1 MALAQLPAVPG
12 DALVGQRVAAAV
24 SGGADSVA
32 LALWLHDFATRPAP
46 AFTFVGLIHVNHALR
61 GAESD
66 GDEAFCRVLA
76 RRLSLPIDVVAAP
89 IVATGRSPES
99 AARDAR
105 YLAFDAAAVR
115 LGATVVCTAH
125 TADDQAET
133 VLLRLLRGAGLRG
146 VSGIRSA
153 NRRVVRPLLDCR
165 RNHLRAALVQLG
177 EVWRE
182 DASNSDVSIPRNLI
196 RHELLPAVERVAT
209 QIAPGGIEAVARF
222 AAYAA
227 EDEQFLEDAAISLA
241 ARLVVGDQSRPEQ
254 AREGAPHAGQTV
266 TLVRDQLAS
275 APAPLARRVV
285 RLVAATI
292 APDRPWS
299 AVHIEAVLRL
309 ARRVQGGG
317 SLDLP
322 GVRVER
328 VSNEVRLMSLAGTI
342 RPGIASD

>member
-1 MALAQLPAVPG
+1 VPG

-32 LALWLHDFATRPAP
+32 LALWLHDFAARPAP

-61 GAESD
+61 GAESE
-66 GDEAFCRVLA
+66 GDEAFCRNLA
-76 RRLSLPIDVVAAP
+76 ARLALPIDVVAAP
-89 IVATGRSPES
+89 IAVTGRSPES

-105 YLAFDAAAVR
+105 YLAFDAAGAR
-115 LGATVVCTAH
+115 LGASVVCTAH

-146 VSGIRSA
+146 LSGIRSA
-153 NRRVVRPLLDCR
+153 NRQVVRPLLDCR

-177 EVWRE
+177 ETWRE
-182 DASNSDVSIPRNLI
+182 DASNLDVSIPRNLI

-209 QIAPGGIEAVARF
+209 RIAPGGIEAVARF

-227 EDEQFLEDAAISLA
+227 EDEQFLEDAAIALA
-241 ARLVVGDQSRPEQ
+241 ARLVSPERVGAS
-254 AREGAPHAGQTV
+254 GGTV
-266 TLVRDQLAS
+266 TIVRDQLAA

-285 RLVAATI
+285 RLAAAQI
-292 APDRPWS
+292 APDRAW
-299 AVHIEAVLRL
+299 ATVHIEAVLRL
-309 ARRVQGGG
+309 ARRVPGGG

-328 VSNEVRLMSLAGTI
+328 VSNEVRLISQAGTV

>member
-1 MALAQLPAVPG
+1 MAFPLLPPVPG
-12 DALVGQRVAAAV
+12 DALVGQHVAAAV

-32 LALWLHDFATRPAP
+32 LTLWLQDFATRPAP

-66 GDEAFCRVLA
+66 ADEAFCRDLA
-76 RRLSLPIDVVAAP
+76 RRLILPIDVVAAP
-89 IVATGRSPES
+89 IAVTGRSPES

-105 YLAFDAAAVR
+105 YVAFDAAAAR

-146 VSGIRSA
+146 LSGIRSA
-153 NRRVVRPLLDCR
+153 NRQVVRPLLDCR
-165 RNHLRAALVQLG
+165 RSHLRAALVQLG
-177 EVWRE
+177 EPWRE
-182 DASNSDVSIPRNLI
+182 DASNTDLSIPRNRI

-209 QIAPGGIEAVARF
+209 HMAPGGIEAMARF

-227 EDEQFLEDAAISLA
+227 EDEHFLEEAAITLVT
-241 ARLVVGDQSRPEQ
+241 RLVSSERATDTGRS
-254 AREGAPHAGQTV
+254 V
-266 TLVRDQLAS
+266 TLVRDQLAM

-285 RLVAATI
+285 RLAAAKVAPERT
-292 APDRPWS
+292 WS

-328 VSNEVRLMSLAGTI
+328 VSNEVRLIAPAGTI
-342 RPGIASD
+342 GPGIASD

>member
-1 MALAQLPAVPG
+1 VAFPLLPPVPG

-32 LALWLHDFATRPAP
+32 LALWLHDFAARPAP

-66 GDEAFCRVLA
+66 ADETFCRNLA
-76 RRLSLPIDVVAAP
+76 ARLSLPIDVVAAP
-89 IVATGRSPES
+89 IAVTGRSPES

-105 YLAFDAAAVR
+105 YLAFDAAAAR
-115 LGATVVCTAH
+115 LGASVVCTGH

-146 VSGIRSA
+146 LSGIRPA
-153 NRRVVRPLLDCR
+153 NGRVVRPLLDCR
-165 RNHLRAALVQLG
+165 RSHLRAALVQLG
-177 EVWRE
+177 ETWRE
-182 DASNSDVSIPRNLI
+182 DASNTDVSSPRNLV

-222 AAYAA
+222 AAFAS
-227 EDEQFLEDAAISLA
+227 EDEQFLEDAALTLA
-241 ARLVVGDQSRPEQ
+241 ARLVTSGPGD
-254 AREGAPHAGQTV
+254 GV
-266 TLVRDQLAS
+266 TLVRDQLAA

-285 RLVAATI
+285 RLAAAKV

-299 AVHIEAVLRL
+299 AVHIEAVLKL

-322 GVRVER
+322 GIRVER
-328 VSNEVRLMSLAGTI
+328 VSNEVRLISQAGTI
-342 RPGIASD
+342 RPGTASD

>member
-1 MALAQLPAVPG
+1 VSLPFLPPVPG

-61 GAESD
+61 GAESEA
-66 GDEAFCRVLA
+66 DEVFCRDLA
-76 RRLSLPIDVVAAP
+76 RRLALPIDVVAAP
-89 IVATGRSPES
+89 IAVTGRSPES

-105 YLAFDAAAVR
+105 YVAFDAAAAR

-146 VSGIRSA
+146 LSGIRSA
-153 NRRVVRPLLDCR
+153 NRQIVRPLLECR
-165 RNHLRAALVQLG
+165 RNHLRAALVQVG
-177 EVWRE
+177 ERWRE

-196 RHELLPAVERVAT
+196 RRELLPVIERVAT

-227 EDEQFLEDAAISLA
+227 EDEQFLEEAAISVA
-241 ARLVVGDQSRPEQ
+241 ARLVSSGPGD
-254 AREGAPHAGQTV
+254 GV
-266 TLVRDQLAS
+266 TLVRDQLAA

-285 RLVAATI
+285 RLAAATI
-292 APDRPWS
+292 APDRAWS

-309 ARRVQGGG
+309 ARRAQGGG

-328 VSNEVRLMSLAGTI
+328 VSNEVRLISAAGTI

>member
-1 MALAQLPAVPG
+1 
-12 DALVGQRVAAAV
+12 VGQRVAAAV

-32 LALWLHDFATRPAP
+32 LALWLHDFAARPAP

-66 GDEAFCRVLA
+66 ADEAFCRDLA
-76 RRLSLPIDVVAAP
+76 VRLGLPIDVVAAP
-89 IVATGRSPES
+89 IAATGRSPES

-105 YLAFDAAAVR
+105 YLAFDAAAAR
-115 LGATVVCTAH
+115 LGATVVCTGH

-133 VLLRLLRGAGLRG
+133 VFLRLLRGAGLRG
-146 VSGIRSA
+146 LSGIRSA
-153 NRRVVRPLLDCR
+153 NRQVVRPLLDCR
-165 RNHLRAALVQLG
+165 RSHLRAALVQLG
-177 EVWRE
+177 ETWRE
-182 DASNSDVSIPRNLI
+182 DASNTDVSIPRNLV

-222 AAYAA
+222 AAFAS
-227 EDEQFLEDAAISLA
+227 EDEQFLEDAAIGLA
-241 ARLVVGDQSRPEQ
+241 DRLVLPERPY
-254 AREGAPHAGQTV
+254 ASGRTV
-266 TLVRDQLAS
+266 TIVRDQLAA

-285 RLVAATI
+285 RLAAAKV

-299 AVHIEAVLRL
+299 AVHIEAVLKL

-322 GVRVER
+322 GIRVER
-328 VSNEVRLMSLAGTI
+328 VSNEVRLISQAGTI
-342 RPGIASD
+342 RPGTASD

>member
-1 MALAQLPAVPG
+1 
-12 DALVGQRVAAAV
+12 V

-32 LALWLHDFATRPAP
+32 LALWLQDFAARPAP

-66 GDEAFCRVLA
+66 ADEAFCRDLA
-76 RRLSLPIDVVAAP
+76 VRLGLPIDVVAAP
-89 IVATGRSPES
+89 IVVTGRSPES

-105 YLAFDAAAVR
+105 YVAFAAAATR

-146 VSGIRSA
+146 LSGIRST
-153 NRRVVRPLLDCR
+153 NRQVVRPLLDCR
-165 RNHLRAALVQLG
+165 RHQLRAALVQLG
-177 EVWRE
+177 ETWRE
-182 DASNSDVSIPRNLI
+182 DASNTDLSIPRNLV

-209 QIAPGGIEAVARF
+209 HIAPGGIEAVARF

-227 EDEQFLEDAAISLA
+227 EDEQFLEDAAIALA
-241 ARLVVGDQSRPEQ
+241 ARLVVPEPSD
-254 AREGAPHAGQTV
+254 GAGQRV

-285 RLVAATI
+285 RLAAANI

-299 AVHIEAVLRL
+299 AGHIEAVLRL
-309 ARRVQGGG
+309 ARRLQGGG

-328 VSNEVRLMSLAGTI
+328 VSNQVRLISRAGTI
-342 RPGIASD
+342 GSGIASD

>member
-1 MALAQLPAVPG
+1 
-12 DALVGQRVAAAV
+12 
-24 SGGADSVA
+24 
-32 LALWLHDFATRPAP
+32 LWLQDFATRPDP
-46 AFTFVGLIHVNHALR
+46 AFTFVGLIHVNHGLR

-66 GDEAFCRVLA
+66 ADETFCRDLA
-76 RRLSLPIDVVAAP
+76 RRLNLPIDVVAAP

-105 YLAFDAAAVR
+105 YVAFDAAATR

-133 VLLRLLRGAGLRG
+133 VFLRLLRGAGLRG
-146 VSGIRSA
+146 LSGIRSA
-153 NRRVVRPLLDCR
+153 NRQVVRPLLDCR

-182 DASNSDVSIPRNLI
+182 DASNTDVSIPRNLV
-196 RHELLPAVERVAT
+196 RHELLPVVERVAT

-222 AAYAA
+222 AAYAS
-227 EDEQFLEDAAISLA
+227 EDEQYLEAAAITLA
-241 ARLVVGDQSRPEQ
+241 GRLVSSERVDASGRS
-254 AREGAPHAGQTV
+254 V
-266 TLVRDQLAS
+266 TLVRDQLAL

-285 RLVAATI
+285 RLAAATV

-299 AVHIEAVLRL
+299 AVHIEAVLKL
-309 ARRVQGGG
+309 ARRAQGGG

-328 VSNEVRLMSLAGTI
+328 VSNEVRLISPAGTI
-342 RPGIASD
+342 GPGIASD